1 MGLEVLGANL
11 GNYPRPPDLRRAID
25 LFRRGELSK
34 EGLNGKALEC
44 TNRVI
49 RLQELAGLKVVTSG
63 MLLWDD
69 LVTRIMGELE
79 GVELNGLL
87 RFFDNNFYYRVPVVK
102 RPLRRRGPI
111 TLDEYREA
119 GKMAKAHLKAV
130 LPGPLTLTYLSKNE
144 YYSRLEDLLEDV
156 SKILKDEVRSLSG
169 LGIEY
174 LQIDEPILVEDEV
187 KDEHIKLGAELLK
200 EIVAATPFKVI
211 VATYFGC
218 ISTERYLAML
228 DAGVDLIGLDLVS
241 CRRIASYA
249 FEYGGGR
256 RGLSLGVIDARNTRL
271 EKVEEVLR
279 VAMEFVDRIGMK
291 ELHLTPNA
299 WLDYIPYERAFLKLK
314 VLGEVVK
321 AMEVKG

>member
-25 LFRRGELSK
+25 LFQRGELSK
-34 EGLNGKALEC
+34 EGLNVKALEC
-44 TNRVI
+44 TSRVI

-69 LVTRIMGELE
+69 LITRIMSELE

-102 RPLRRRGPI
+102 GPLRRRGPI

-119 GKMAKAHLKAV
+119 GKIAKARLKAV
-130 LPGPLTLTYLSKNE
+130 LPGPLTLAYLSKNE
-144 YYSRLEDLLEDV
+144 YYRRLEGLLEDV
-156 SKILKDEVRSLSG
+156 SRILKEEVRFLSG
-169 LGIEY
+169 LKIEY

-187 KDEHIKLGAELLK
+187 EDEHMKLGAELLK
-200 EIVAATPFKVI
+200 EIISATPFKVI
-211 VATYFGC
+211 VSTYFGC
-218 ISTERYLAML
+218 ISAERYLAML
-228 DAGVDLIGLDLVS
+228 DAGADLIGLDLVS
-241 CRRIASYA
+241 CRRVIRYA

-271 EKVEEVLR
+271 EKVEEVLK
-279 VAMEFVDRIGMK
+279 VAMELVDRVEMK

-299 WLDYIPYERAFLKLK
+299 WLDYIPYERAFLKLR
-314 VLGEVVK
+314 VLGEAAK
-321 AMEVKG
+321 AMGVGG